1 MTKKLVPNYEFIES
15 INDEFI
21 DEFVNVPSGIPS
33 LLMNILEK
41 EDPNVGLKRMLVF
54 EKHPEYERLDRVERV
69 NTKKLLE
76 NNKLDEAQE
85 YHIKFALNFLEKYP
99 NFKHLI
105 KDDTAKHIGIFNPL
119 SKNVLKITNNFKSM
133 ISK

>member
-1 MTKKLVPNYEFIES
+1 MTKRLVLNYEYIESIDDEFIE
-15 INDEFI
+15 
-21 DEFVNVPSGIPS
+21 EFVNVPSGIPS

-41 EDPNVGLKRMLVF
+41 VDSNIGLKRMLVF
-54 EKHPEYERLDRVERV
+54 EKHPEYELLDRIERV
-69 NTKKLLE
+69 NAKKLLE

-99 NFKHLI
+99 KVKHLI
-105 KDDTAKHIGIFNPL
+105 KYDDAKHVEFSNPI
-119 SKNVLKITNNFKSM
+119 SKNVLKVTNNLSM